1 MNEMNLMEAISQR
14 PEEKIA
20 ADLLNAAQPD
30 SRTAAQDNTGF
41 VAADKSDAAG
51 RRPFRIAHHI
61 MFAAS
66 VAAGVALIGG
76 FAFLLKT
83 LGNKP
88 GTVKPA
94 ASVTGSQMT
103 EDPGEYATHAIS
115 TGVVTVETTTE
126 TTAMTVHSAEAK
138 EINFPTEIDGKRVS
152 VWAMPDEDT
161 VLVCLMNDDLTT
173 DMGTISVQGGTVGE
187 YQHLL
192 TLNID
197 QNPAAA
203 DSRHLVIA
211 ERKVAQDTLVVT
223 DCNYLLFD
231 METKELSAPF
241 WSQTKRDGQP
251 VGGGS
256 YAEPVLDGNFVYFD
270 DYSISKET
278 GEIISTVHA
287 YDIQS
292 GQITASYENCY
303 QPVVYQGKLLVSRL
317 DKSAGTQQM
326 FSAADNGASFS
337 MTYDGGVRYASAGT
351 DGIYALTQ
359 NTVKD
364 LTTGQTV
371 VGSLEGAERLSAGE
385 SFIVWSRI
393 TADYET
399 KPAVYDLKSQA
410 TICLDASLG
419 LPEDAEFNTY
429 TSGKTALMWVNNA
442 DRSVNRFLLFK
453 AE

>member
-61 MFAAS
+61 MFATS
-66 VAAGVALIGG
+66 VAAGIALIGG

-88 GTVKPA
+88 GTVMPA
-94 ASVTGSQMT
+94 GSGSGIAT
-103 EDPGEYATHAIS
+103 EDSGEYATRAVS
-115 TGVVTVETTTE
+115 TGVITVETTTE
-126 TTAMTVHSAEAK
+126 TTALTAHSAEAK
-138 EINFPTEIDGKRVS
+138 EISFPAKIDGKNVS
-152 VWAMPDEDT
+152 IWAMTDENT
-161 VLVCLMNDDLTT
+161 VLVALTDGTPTTEYGLISVKNEQAGDYQKLLDLT
-173 DMGTISVQGGTVGE
+173 DK
-187 YQHLL
+187 
-192 TLNID
+192 
-197 QNPAAA
+197 QNVIAA

-211 ERKVAQDTLVVT
+211 EREFSQDYFVVT
-223 DCNYLLFD
+223 DCDYRLFD
-231 METKELSAPF
+231 IETKTLGAPF

-256 YAEPVLDGNFVYFD
+256 STAPVLGGDFVYFD
-270 DYSISKET
+270 DYSISTEN
-278 GEIISTVHA
+278 GEIISTVYA

-292 GQITASYENCY
+292 GQVTASYENCY
-303 QPVVYQGKLLVSRL
+303 QPIMYRGKLLASRL
-317 DKSAGTQQM
+317 DKTAGTQQM
-326 FSAADNGASFS
+326 FSVEDDGASFAI
-337 MTYDGGVRYASAGT
+337 TYDGGVLYTRAGS

-371 VGSLEGAERLSAGE
+371 VGSLNGAEQLSVGE

-393 TADYET
+393 TADYAT
-399 KPAVYDLKSQA
+399 KPAVYDLKSQ
-410 TICLDASLG
+410 TPISLGASLG

-429 TSGKTALMWVNNA
+429 TSGNTALMWVNNA